1 MDVLAAAALLLWK
14 WKGSKIGE
22 LKWVCEIRSID
33 WTEKATVW
41 FWLAEQKKA
50 AAHGGRFYGASI
62 WAAMA
67 ANPAHFATI
76 GCMILP
82 SADSFVYAKLV
93 LDNLKA
99 PVGYALAYSP

>member
-1 MDVLAAAALLLWK
+1 
-14 WKGSKIGE
+14 
-22 LKWVCEIRSID
+22 
-33 WTEKATVW
+33 
-41 FWLAEQKKA
+41 
-50 AAHGGRFYGASI
+50 
-62 WAAMA
+62 MA